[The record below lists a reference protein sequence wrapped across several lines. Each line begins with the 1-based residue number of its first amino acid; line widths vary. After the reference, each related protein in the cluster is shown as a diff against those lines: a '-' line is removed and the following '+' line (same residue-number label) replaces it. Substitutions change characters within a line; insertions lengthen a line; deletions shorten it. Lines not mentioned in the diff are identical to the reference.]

1 MIIHIPVLLEESIIG
16 LSPERGGN
24 YLDVTFGQGG
34 HTRTLLERY
43 QGITLYALDWNL
55 DTIEKN
61 APALKV
67 LYQERFNPIWG
78 SFALLYRIVKKHDLP
93 KFDGILADFGTTTEQ
108 LVEGEGFSFY
118 NETFLDMRMSTAHY
132 KVTAAEI
139 LNSASVKELEY
150 IFSTFG
156 EEPYSK
162 KIAQT
167 IVSKRAEEPIKT
179 TKQLALLVEKIV
191 GWKKKG
197 IHPATK
203 IFQALRIAVNHEL
216 DNIKSFLPV
225 ASDALN
231 IGGRL
236 VCITFHSLEDRIV
249 KQFMIQ
255 KEREGNYKV
264 ITKKAIQPSEE
275 EVSKNKPSRSAKLR
289 ILERI
294 S

>member
-1 MIIHIPVLLEESIIG
+1 M
-16 LSPERGGN
+16 
-24 YLDVTFGQGG
+24 
-34 HTRTLLERY
+34 
-43 QGITLYALDWNL
+43 
-55 DTIEKN
+55 
-61 APALKV
+61 
-67 LYQERFNPIWG
+67 
-78 SFALLYRIVKKHDLP
+78 P

-156 EEPYSK
+156 EESYSK
-162 KIAQT
+162 KIAQS
-167 IVSKRAEEPIKT
+167 IVSKRVEEPIKT

-197 IHPATK
+197 NHPATK

-225 ASDALN
+225 ATDALN

-249 KQFMIQ
+249 KQFMVQ

-264 ITKKAIQPSEE
+264 ITKKAVQPTEQ
-275 EVSKNKPSRSAKLR
+275 EVAQNKPSRSAKLR